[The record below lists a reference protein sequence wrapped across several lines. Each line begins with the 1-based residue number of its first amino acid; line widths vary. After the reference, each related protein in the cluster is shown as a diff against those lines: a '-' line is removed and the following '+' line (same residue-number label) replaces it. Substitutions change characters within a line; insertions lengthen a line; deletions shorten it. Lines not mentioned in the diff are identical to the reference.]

1 MKIIVDADACPVTRI
16 AENVAKK
23 YNIPCTLVCDT
34 SHYLESDYSA
44 VFTVSKGADSADY
57 KIVNLIEK
65 GDIVVTQDYG
75 LAAMCM
81 SRAAFAIN
89 QNGMIYSDDNID
101 SLLFMRAAS
110 SKARRAGVHL
120 KGPKKRDRSQDTHF
134 ETALC
139 KLIERNCVN

>member
-16 AENVAKK
+16 AEQIAKQ

-34 SHYLESDYSA
+34 SHRIESDYST

-75 LAAMCM
+75 LGAMCM
-81 SRAAFAIN
+81 SRGAVALN
-89 QNGMIYSDDNID
+89 QNGMEYSDDNID
-101 SLLFMRAAS
+101 GLLFFRAAS
-110 SKARRAGVHL
+110 AKARRAGVRM
-120 KGPKKRDRSQDTHF
+120 KGPKKRESCQNDSF
-134 ETALC
+134 AAALIT
-139 KLIERNCVN
+139 LIERNGVD

>member
-1 MKIIVDADACPVTRI
+1 MKLIVDADACPVTRI

-34 SHYLESDYSA
+34 SHFIESDYST

-81 SRAAFAIN
+81 SRGAYAIN
-89 QNGMIYSDDNID
+89 QNGMEYSNDNID

-120 KGPKKRDRSQDTHF
+120 KGPKKRDKSQDAHF
-134 ETALC
+134 ETALS
-139 KLIERNCVN
+139 KLIESKRVN

>member
-16 AENVAKK
+16 AENIARK

-34 SHYLESDYSA
+34 SHYLESDYST

-81 SRAAFAIN
+81 SRAAYVIN
-89 QNGMIYSDDNID
+89 QNGMLYSDDNID

-120 KGPKKRDRSQDTHF
+120 KGPKKRDKSQDAHF
-134 ETALC
+134 ERSLC
-139 KLIERNCVN
+139 TLIESHRVN

>member
-16 AENVAKK
+16 AENVAKR

-34 SHYLESDYSA
+34 SHFLESDYST

-81 SRAAFAIN
+81 SRGANAIN
-89 QNGMIYSDDNID
+89 QNGMIYSNDNID

-110 SKARRAGVHL
+110 SKARRAGVHM
-120 KGPKKRDRSQDTHF
+120 KGPKKRYKSQDIHF
-134 ETALC
+134 EKAFC
-139 KLIERNCVN
+139 DLIERNRVN